1 MWLKKINM
9 FKFHNTKFWDS
20 SRIVIFSFLGI
31 ILIGTF
37 LLMLPQSA
45 QHGSVSFI
53 NALFTATSATCV
65 TGLTVVDT
73 GTVYSFFG
81 QLVILCLIQAGGLGI
96 MTFSTFFIFLVIGR
110 FSISERD
117 VIQETMTQAPMRNIA
132 SLLRT
137 IFISTIIIELIGALL
152 LAGCFLNRLSPSQAC
167 YYGIFHSVSAFCNAG
182 FGLFPNNFVDYQSDW
197 KINLILMMLIISGG
211 IGFIVLHEFRR
222 YLLVR
227 SKSLKKSFSFH
238 SKLAILITAILISG
252 GALILF
258 FFEMNNVLRHLPASG
273 KILVPLFQS
282 VTSRTAGFN
291 TVDIGQLTDS
301 SLFFL
306 VILMFIGASPGSCG
320 GGIKTTT
327 AGIVIAMLAARFQN
341 RDDVNIGHHRI
352 LNDTISKAISVTFF
366 SIVIITMF
374 TIILMVVEKGWVSH
388 QLTRGIFLE
397 SLFEVVSAFGTVGL
411 STGITSG
418 LSSLGKLLIVIVMF
432 IGRVGP
438 LTVVLAIARKEVPK
452 FRYAPEK
459 VLIG

>member
-1 MWLKKINM
+1 MTL
-9 FKFHNTKFWDS
+9 
-20 SRIVIFSFLGI
+20 IV
-31 ILIGTF
+31 
-37 LLMLPQSA
+37 
-45 QHGSVSFI
+45 
-53 NALFTATSATCV
+53 
-65 TGLTVVDT
+65 
-73 GTVYSFFG
+73 
-81 QLVILCLIQAGGLGI
+81 
-96 MTFSTFFIFLVIGR
+96 
-110 FSISERD
+110 
-117 VIQETMTQAPMRNIA
+117 
-132 SLLRT
+132 
-137 IFISTIIIELIGALL
+137 
-152 LAGCFLNRLSPSQAC
+152 
-167 YYGIFHSVSAFCNAG
+167 
-182 FGLFPNNFVDYQSDW
+182 
-197 KINLILMMLIISGG
+197 SGG

-222 YLLVR
+222 YLFVR
-227 SKSLKKSFSFH
+227 RQPLKTNFSFH
-238 SKLAILITAILISG
+238 SKLAIFITAILISG

-258 FFEMNNVLRHLPASG
+258 FFEMNNVLRHLPVPG

-282 VTSRTAGFN
+282 VSSRTAGFN

-327 AGIVIAMLAARFQN
+327 AGIVIALLLARFQN

-374 TIILMVVEKGWVSH
+374 TITLMVIEKGWVSH
-388 QLTRGIFLE
+388 QFTRGLFLE

-432 IGRVGP
+432 IGRVCP
-438 LTVVLAIARKEVPK
+438 LTVVLAIGRKEVPK